1 MKVDLSGVYQ
11 RACRDSGRTVA
22 TTTKRVRED
31 LCASRTQAAYI
42 NMFKYGTA
50 SPLLATEPHVVS
62 PPLVAKEID
71 ALP

>member
-31 LCASRTQAAYI
+31 LCVSRTPAADKHTCSI
-42 NMFKYGTA
+42 KYGTA
-50 SPLLATEPHVVS
+50 SPLLATEPPVIS
-62 PPLVAKEID
+62 RPLVAKEID
-71 ALP
+71 A